1 MKIIMKI
8 IKFFK
13 NLFTCKKEKNTAPII
28 VPQPTPVVEPQPTP
42 VVEVEKVTKPKRKI
56 VKKPKI
62 DLER

>member
-1 MKIIMKI
+1 MKI

-28 VPQPTPVVEPQPTP
+28 VPQPTPVVE
-42 VVEVEKVTKPKRKI
+42 VEKVTKPKRKI